1 MKNNKII
8 KSKITV
14 GIIAVFA
21 VVVIVSFTIVF
32 SGVSKNKGNS
42 TNLYGITE
50 ADMQAGEQGII
61 TSATITNRKT
71 GTAPFDLSDGAGND
85 ISETDN
91 VVRSFDEIR
100 WTIETTMGLKDNSTV
115 ANVTGGY
122 LNIEVTLPES
132 CANVVKWDIDSMSWT
147 EGTAVISED
156 GRTFSAK
163 YHMSEDVATVPGKQN
178 VELVL
183 KVLGAVNNLE
193 INPEFKLWIE
203 GNSDNEKYVLSDT
216 DSVKVSA
223 VPNYNIELKRN
234 SYTSTKATVNYDGED
249 KTGRIYGY
257 SVVLQLYNENESK
270 GVKGVEIPKG
280 DINFDINLKLERTI
294 EGTSTLEDITDVCT
308 PILWN
313 YKINELASMGNIP
326 DRNMTFNTTSTRY
339 ARGIAPLGRA
349 TSNREESIYNSGNI
363 QMTQNGSVINAT
375 INDYKFDGVF
385 PKYYYDFSGYLHPNI
400 NYSANIGCF
409 SAGYFQVFVP
419 LNEETTNESKKCYLT
434 VSDNNINVNSL
445 SDKNVTTQMVN
456 TDDSNKVEHVITK
469 TGTYNRSIYLTN
481 TSYSVL
487 STNTEKGDAFAY
499 VGQNIFLNT
508 KFVLGS
514 SNEEDVYTANNLIK
528 FDAEA
533 VEPTL
538 TSDGSKYRTRTFDG
552 TMEFKVVY
560 LCKKDGT
567 NWLNQEEM
575 NNATIEDLDMYE
587 NISDIPEGKLCVG
600 AYFESI
606 SGNLAVSSGGNNI
619 VVLPLKVKNTA
630 TIGNVYGF
638 SQRTQMWTESLDRSI
653 YTIDNIGNFT
663 YPTPTYDSYNG
674 NYIKAEYDEEGN
686 YIDKGV
692 NKAGTSLLVLGA
704 KQNINIESL
713 DNSDNLKENF
723 DLGRNESEV
732 TYKITPS
739 LTSPY
744 IADPKI
750 SGVTLKVTDTLPKG
764 LSYIPGSS
772 SSYGEPD
779 ITENED
785 GTTKLVWHIYDCGV
799 GKDIE
804 PIIFKAKIQEE
815 TTNSTNFTTT
825 AVILADNEKVGNAR
839 TDVRTTTNT
848 IKVTNLESH
857 RLYKEVNTPV
867 IEKNGDIKYTLTY
880 LNKTDAGVPDFQL
893 IDILPYNNDNR
904 GTSYNGTYTLDHID
918 IIQTVDGTQTSN
930 DNLTLYTTKSSDSRN
945 LNAKD
950 ESIGVNDIWNSKN
963 IGETINEEV
972 ASFALKGEVSPNSK
986 VEIQVY
992 IKTQGNEQGDSYI
1005 NIASAQTNKNTDPI
1019 QTAAA
1024 GSNVVTRKI
1033 SGMLWYDINENG
1045 IKDDSE
1051 NYSKGIKVILKD
1063 TKGNEVTNTTTDENG
1078 YYEFNSLSKNDYV
1091 VEIETESKYKLTNAN
1106 VGSND
1111 SINSKF
1117 EEINGKK
1124 QSQVITRLN
1133 SLANSILSQEYENA
1147 GLIVKDAKVSVKY
1160 LDLNNKEITYTD
1172 IGEDGNDVQKSY
1184 SYEITGKIDET
1195 YTTDKKDIPD
1205 YIYRRNSGNTS
1216 GTFTE
1221 TPINVVYY
1229 YEYNKQDI
1237 TVTKVWNDNNNE
1249 ANKRPSS
1256 IILELYENGSLK
1268 DSYKV
1273 VDTSKNTYTYTFKD
1287 LPKYDN
1293 EGKFI
1298 QYTVEEKEVNEGD
1311 LKFYNKI
1318 IDNDTNTITDTF
1330 KVPDEKVAVSLNLE
1344 WDDNN
1349 NEASKRPSSIRLEL
1363 YENGKAISHYILG
1376 DTSSNTFKYTFEYL
1390 PKYDRLG
1397 NEISYTVDEKEVN
1410 ENDLSF
1416 YTKNYDSKTNTI
1428 TNKFTV
1434 PDEKT
1439 SVTVT
1444 VNWNDSS
1451 NINKARPQ
1459 SMKVYLKNGDTSVQ
1473 EYTLVDTT
1481 ENTQSHEFTDLPK
1494 YDNLGNEITYIVDT
1508 DDVIG
1513 YDKKVSG
1520 TTIENTI
1527 KSYDITTRI
1536 EGNGGKISG
1545 QDETPYEVVTYY
1557 GTNKKDIKVTPD
1569 YGYKI
1574 SSITING
1581 DNIEF
1586 TPNQDGTYT
1595 LDRFAN
1601 VTENKDIVV
1610 TFEKRDTRVV
1620 VRHVTDNGQDLIPQ
1634 EVIKGKVGDNY
1645 SSSAKEFNDYD
1656 LKLIPDN
1663 ANGTM
1668 TEEPIVVK
1676 YEYSLVKGSITIKL
1690 VDKDDETKVLS
1701 GAKFKIEKLNED
1713 GSIDE
1718 TFIVIEAITG
1728 EDGIVKFNDLSVGK
1742 YKVTQLEAVSDYKI
1756 DNAEFKIEISKDER
1770 SINITAQNKH
1780 ISEVLQTVNT
1790 GDVLISIVAIIIICI
1805 TTFVITSK
1813 KFKSKKD

>member
-1 MKNNKII
+1 MKNKII

-14 GIIAVFA
+14 GIIAILT
-21 VVVIVSFTIVF
+21 VVVFVSLTIIF
-32 SGVSKNKGNS
+32 SQVSKNNEIS

-50 ADMQAGEQGII
+50 ADIQAGKQGII
-61 TSATITNRKT
+61 TSATITDRKT

-85 ISETDN
+85 VSETDN

-115 ANVTGGY
+115 TNVTGGY

-132 CANVVKWDIDSMSWT
+132 CVNVVKWDIDSMSWT
-147 EGTAVISED
+147 EGTAVVSED

-163 YHMSEDVATVPGKQN
+163 YHMSDNVATVPGKQN
-178 VELVL
+178 IELVL

-203 GNSDNEKYVLSDT
+203 GNSDNEKYALFDT
-216 DSVKVSA
+216 DIVKVSA
-223 VPNYNIELKRN
+223 APNYNIELKRN
-234 SYTSTKATVNYDGED
+234 NYTSTKATINYDGKD
-249 KTGRIYGY
+249 KIGRIYGY
-257 SVVLQLYNENESK
+257 SVVLQLYNQNESK
-270 GVKGVEIPKG
+270 GVKGIEIPKG
-280 DINFDINLKLERTI
+280 DVNFDIDLKLERTI
-294 EGTSTLEDITDVCT
+294 EGTSTLEDITNVCT

-313 YKINELASMGNIP
+313 YKINELTSMGNIP
-326 DRNMTFNTTSTRY
+326 DRNMTFSTTSTRY
-339 ARGIAPLGRA
+339 ARGISPLGRA

-363 QMTQNGSVINAT
+363 QMVQNGSVINVT
-375 INDYKFDGVF
+375 INDYKFDGIF
-385 PKYYYDFSGYLHPNI
+385 PKYYFEYAGYLHPSI
-400 NYSANIGCF
+400 NYTANIGCF

-445 SDKNVTTQMVN
+445 SDKNVTTQMLD
-456 TDDSNKVEHVITK
+456 TDDSNRVEHVITK
-469 TGTYNRSIYLTN
+469 TGSYNRSIYLTN
-481 TSYSVL
+481 TSNSVL

-514 SNEEDVYTANNLIK
+514 SNEQDVYTANNLIK

-538 TSDGSKYRTRTFDG
+538 TNDGLKYVTRAFDG

-575 NNATIEDLDMYE
+575 NNTNIEDLDIYE

-606 SGNLAVSSGGNNI
+606 SGNLAVSSGGNNV
-619 VVLPLKVKNTA
+619 VVLPLKIKNTA

-638 SQRTQMWTESLDRSI
+638 SQRVQMWTVSLDRNI
-653 YTIDNIGNFT
+653 YTVDNIGNFT
-663 YPTPTYDSYNG
+663 YPKPTYDSYNG
-674 NYIKAEYDEEGN
+674 NYIKTEYDKEGN

-692 NKAGTSLLVLGA
+692 NKSGTSLLILGA
-704 KQNINIESL
+704 KQNINVESL
-713 DNSDNLKENF
+713 DSSGNLKENF

-732 TYKITPS
+732 TYKITSS

-744 IADPKI
+744 TADLKI

-785 GTTKLVWHIYDCGV
+785 GTTRLVWQIYDCGV
-799 GKDIE
+799 GKNIE
-804 PIIFKAKIQEE
+804 PIIFRAKIQEE
-815 TTNSTNFTTT
+815 TTNSTSFTTT
-825 AVILADNEKVGNAR
+825 AVILADNQKVGNPR
-839 TDVRTTTNT
+839 TDVRTTTNE
-848 IKVTNLESH
+848 IKITNLESH

-867 IEKNGDIKYTLTY
+867 IEKNGNIKYTLTY

-918 IIQTVDGTQTSN
+918 ITQTVDGTQTSN
-930 DNLTLYTTKSSDSRN
+930 DNLSLFTTTSTDARN
-945 LNAKD
+945 IDAKD
-950 ESIGVNDIWNSKN
+950 ENIGISGIWNSKN
-963 IGETINEEV
+963 IGETINEE
-972 ASFALKGEVSPNSK
+972 ASSFALKGEVKPNSK

-992 IKTQGNEQGDSYI
+992 IKTQDNKEGDAYV
-1005 NIASAQTNKNTDPI
+1005 NIATAQTSKNTDPI
-1019 QTAAA
+1019 QTTAVGAK
-1024 GSNVVTRKI
+1024 VITRKL
-1033 SGMLWYDINENG
+1033 SGMIWYDINENG
-1045 IKDDSE
+1045 VKDNNE
-1051 NYSKGIKVILKD
+1051 NYSNNVKVILKD
-1063 TKGNEVTNTTTDENG
+1063 TNGKEVANTTTDENG
-1078 YYEFNSLSKNDYV
+1078 YYEFNSLPKGVYV
-1091 VEIETESKYKLTNAN
+1091 VEIETESKYRLTDSN
-1106 VGSND
+1106 VGSNYT
-1111 SINSKF
+1111 INSKF
-1117 EEINGKK
+1117 EDVNGNK
-1124 QSQVITRLN
+1124 QSQVITKLN
-1133 SLANSILSQEYENA
+1133 SLATPVLSQEYVNA
-1147 GLIVKDAKVSVKY
+1147 GLVVKDAKVSVKY
-1160 LDLNNKEITYTD
+1160 LDSNNKEITYTD
-1172 IGEDGNDVQKSY
+1172 IGADGNDVQKSY
-1184 SYEITGKIDET
+1184 NYEITGKIDET

-1205 YIYRRNSGNTS
+1205 YIYRRNSGNIS

-1221 TPINVVYY
+1221 TPISVVYY

-1249 ANKRPSS
+1249 TKKRPSS

-1268 DSYKV
+1268 YSYKV
-1273 VDTSKNTYTYTFKD
+1273 IDTSKNTQSYTFKD
-1287 LPKYDN
+1287 LPKYDIT
-1293 EGKFI
+1293 GKLI
-1298 QYTVEEKEVNEGD
+1298 SYTIDEKEVNEGD
-1311 LKFYNKI
+1311 LKFYNKS
-1318 IDNDTNTITDTF
+1318 IDSDTNTITDTF
-1330 KVPDEKVAVSLNLE
+1330 TVPDEKVDVSLNLV

-1349 NEASKRPSSIRLEL
+1349 NEANKRPSSIMLEL
-1363 YENGKAISHYILG
+1363 YENGKSKSYYILG

-1494 YDNLGNEITYIVDT
+1494 YDNLGNEITYIVDV
-1508 DDVIG
+1508 DDVVG

-1527 KSYDITTRI
+1527 KSYDITTKV
-1536 EGNGGKISG
+1536 EGIGGKISG

-1557 GTNKKDIKVTPD
+1557 GTNKKDIKITPD

-1574 SSITING
+1574 SNIKVNG
-1581 DNIEF
+1581 DKIDF

-1595 LDRFAN
+1595 LDKFVN
-1601 VTENKDIVV
+1601 VKENKDIVV
-1610 TFEKRDTRVV
+1610 IFEKKDTRVV
-1620 VRHVTDNGQDLIPQ
+1620 VRYVTGEDEDLVPQ
-1634 EVIKGKVGDNY
+1634 EVIEGKVGDNY
-1645 SSSAKEFNDYD
+1645 SSSAKEFDEYD
-1656 LKLIPDN
+1656 LKLTPDN
-1663 ANGTM
+1663 ENGTM

-1713 GSIDE
+1713 GSVDDAF
-1718 TFIVIEAITG
+1718 TVIEKTVG
-1728 EDGIVKFNDLSVGK
+1728 EDGIVKFTNLAIGK
-1742 YKVTQLEAVSDYKI
+1742 YKITQIGTIDGYKVDDTALEI
-1756 DNAEFKIEISKDER
+1756 QISKNER
-1770 SINITAQNKH
+1770 DIDITTQNKH

-1790 GDVLISIVAIIIICI
+1790 GDVLVSIVAIILICI

-1813 KFKSKKD
+1813 KFKSKRD